1 MLSSY
6 IFIILTFIPAFVG
19 TVTFKKYKHTFLK
32 YFLFFLWYTCFT
44 ESAAFYIG
52 TIPKQSTSFIYNF
65 YALVNV
71 FFYFFLFKFYI
82 KKNIIYIKVFFTLF
96 LLFFLYDFFVIQDSI
111 NRIQTYSFLFAFLFN
126 SLGII
131 MLLFELLKSDLI
143 LKMNK
148 LLLFWI
154 CTGTLLFYIG
164 IIPIQIMAKFFNYR
178 GLFDYIILGLNIIMY
193 GFFTIG
199 FIISKK
205 EYNK

>member
-1 MLSSY
+1 
-6 IFIILTFIPAFVG
+6 
-19 TVTFKKYKHTFLK
+19 
-32 YFLFFLWYTCFT
+32 
-44 ESAAFYIG
+44 
-52 TIPKQSTSFIYNF
+52 
-65 YALVNV
+65 
-71 FFYFFLFKFYI
+71 
-82 KKNIIYIKVFFTLF
+82 
-96 LLFFLYDFFVIQDSI
+96 
-111 NRIQTYSFLFAFLFN
+111 
-126 SLGII
+126 
-131 MLLFELLKSDLI
+131 
-143 LKMNK
+143 MNK